1 MRYVTLKLHR
11 GDRSNP
17 RTVEN
22 YEDNV
27 GLAPGIRFR
36 HDGEVWVVDRVT
48 GSTLHCKL
56 VPN

>member
-1 MRYVTLKLHR
+1 MPQVTLKLHR
-11 GDRSNP
+11 GDRSDP
-17 RTVEN
+17 KTVEN

-36 HDGEVWVVDRVT
+36 YDGELWVVDRVA

-56 VPN
+56 VPS